1 MAKVGV
7 EVDSSGVD
15 AALREIR
22 ERTED
27 ARPAFEAVGRL
38 LVNRIRLC
46 FRASRS
52 PWGVPWLPIKFRAPA
67 IAQAKGKYG
76 GSFNRRDKAGKLVL
90 TASGRA
96 QSEFNVSAAA
106 GKGSAGK
113 PLVDTGL
120 LRNSVTYA
128 AGANSVEI
136 GTTAR
141 QARLQ
146 HFGGRVVPRRAKA
159 LAFPGPGGELIV
171 SRGVTIPARP
181 FMPVSPQGTVM
192 LPADWSRG
200 ALREIAKHF
209 GAVS

>member
-52 PWGVPWLPIKFRAPA
+52 PWGVPWLPIKFRAPRVR
-67 IAQAKGKYG
+67 Q
-76 GSFNRRDKAGKLVL
+76 NRGKAGNLIL

-96 QSEFNVSAAA
+96 QSEANASAAA

-209 GAVS
+209 GAMS

>member
-22 ERTED
+22 ERAED

-46 FRASRS
+46 FRESRS
-52 PWGVPWLPIKFRAPA
+52 PWGVPWLPIKFRAPRTRE
-67 IAQAKGKYG
+67 KRG
-76 GSFNRRDKAGKLVL
+76 KAGNLVL

-96 QSEFNVSAAA
+96 QAGANASAAA

-120 LRNSVTYA
+120 LRNSIVYA
-128 AGANSVEI
+128 AGSNSVEI
-136 GTTAR
+136 GTVAK
-141 QARLQ
+141 QAKLQ
-146 HFGGRVVPRRAKA
+146 HFGGRVVPKRAKV
-159 LAFPGPGGELIV
+159 LAFAGPGGELIL

-181 FMPVSPQGTVM
+181 FMPVNPQGTVM